1 MSCADLRW
9 DKLIS
14 IIFKLNRV
22 DISDEKVDEMS
33 YHERCETLKKN
44 LVLIA
49 RYFQYRVNMFFKII
63 VLDGPLGKTQYYAI
77 RVEFQVRGSPN
88 IRCFIW
94 ILNAPKLIK
103 VDIDDYRKLG

>member
-77 RVEFQVRGSPN
+77 RVEFQVSGSSN
-88 IRCFIW
+88 TRCFIW

-103 VDIDDYRKLG
+103 VEIDDYRKLG